1 LEQSYHPSSEIPQ
14 NGRLTRAAFTRTLQN
29 CHGQTV
35 FDIPGLNHL
44 KHTFATLDEATTSE
58 SVIMVN
64 TSSVSSPSAYEV
76 CQSLL
81 QDAAGNDY
89 DPAWLPDA
97 PNREYSELLSQ
108 PKEVFGPDFSPPCAP
123 EQVAVLRRDR
133 NQFTAA
139 EDSLVFRGVVRF
151 LNWLFFKY
159 R

>member
-1 LEQSYHPSSEIPQ
+1 
-14 NGRLTRAAFTRTLQN
+14 
-29 CHGQTV
+29 
-35 FDIPGLNHL
+35 
-44 KHTFATLDEATTSE
+44 LDEATTTDG
-58 SVIMVN
+58 IMGN

-81 QDAAGNDY
+81 QDAAGPNY

-108 PKEVFGPDFSPPCAP
+108 PKEVFGPDFIPPCAP

-139 EDSLVFRGVVRF
+139 EDSLVFRGVVCFF
-151 LNWLFFKY
+151 LLLLVVNVRNPIIPNELFIYLFHSRICTVKNNGY
-159 R
+159 